1 MCDATKETK
10 QKSKIRQKK
19 KKKTLSRWRRR
30 TERARARTREGTRK
44 GTRKRALF
52 FLGRRAG
59 VFAVTRAKGKRE
71 REREKKKLG
80 KFEKRKA
87 MPEKKTRVQKKKREV
102 VENIYEDCPNGC
114 RGKEEGDEEERAS
127 DGDEMDANVVE
138 RLFRACERVCSDSSV
153 GTPATAPLTTSSS
166 SSSFATRRREQRER
180 TREIYERLKP
190 HLERVTARDVGLVWK
205 REHYE
210 DEDTSGDDTDEDEEE
225 EKEEEEEFT
234 RDPLKSLFANMFK
247 RTKKK
252 RDSKRSSPF
261 SALTNAFQ
269 AGRKK
274 SPAVHSQRI
283 YACEDFQ
290 ICTFIIPEGMEI
302 PLHNHPEMTVLSKCL
317 YGAARVQTYKWTDGM
332 YENASARKPRACDL
346 VSDVVIDASNGGIQ
360 VCSPEENIHRIVAI
374 TDVAILDVF
383 VPPYDVDGERD
394 CTYYE
399 LKREKSKEDIEI
411 EPEQRVPA
419 LVEIED
425 SAFECFAVEYRGL
438 KISGNR

>member
-1 MCDATKETK
+1 MTRRKRRNK
-10 QKSKIRQKK
+10 KVKYVKK
-19 KKKTLSRWRRR
+19 KRRKLFR
-30 TERARARTREGTRK
+30 AGEDARNARAHERAREREREREKERLFSSGKARGCLCRNTREGEE
-44 GTRKRALF
+44 
-52 FLGRRAG
+52 
-59 VFAVTRAKGKRE
+59 RE
-71 REREKKKLG
+71 REREKKSG

-102 VENIYEDCPNGC
+102 VGNIYEDCPNGC

-225 EKEEEEEFT
+225 EKEEEEFA

-252 RDSKRSSPF
+252 RESKRSSPF

-346 VSDVVIDASNGGIQ
+346 VSDIVIDASNGGIQ

-425 SAFECFAVEYRGL
+425 SAFECFAMEYRGL
-438 KISGNR
+438 KIFGNR

>member
-1 MCDATKETK
+1 M
-10 QKSKIRQKK
+10 I
-19 KKKTLSRWRRR
+19 
-30 TERARARTREGTRK
+30 
-44 GTRKRALF
+44 
-52 FLGRRAG
+52 
-59 VFAVTRAKGKRE
+59 RAKGKRE
-71 REREKKKLG
+71 RERRDHSKKK
-80 KFEKRKA
+80 KA

-102 VENIYEDCPNGC
+102 VENIYEGCPNEC
-114 RGKEEGDEEERAS
+114 RGEEEEDEEERAS

-138 RLFRACERVCSDSSV
+138 RLFRACERVCFNSTV
-153 GTPATAPLTTSSS
+153 KTPATAPLTTSSS
-166 SSSFATRRREQRER
+166 SSSFETRRREQRER

-190 HLERVTARDVGLVWK
+190 HLERVTARDVGLVGK

-210 DEDTSGDDTDEDEEE
+210 DEDTRGDDTEEDEEE
-225 EKEEEEEFT
+225 EEEFAW
-234 RDPLKSLFANMFK
+234 DPLKSLFANMFK
-247 RTKKK
+247 RTKKSY
-252 RDSKRSSPF
+252 SKISSPF

-274 SPAVHSQRI
+274 SPAVYSQRI

-290 ICTFIIPEGMEI
+290 ICMFIIPEGMEI
-302 PLHNHPEMTVLSKCL
+302 PLHNHPEMTVLSKCM
-317 YGAARVQTYKWTDGM
+317 YGSARVQTYKWTDGM
-332 YENASARKPRACDL
+332 YENASAREPRGCDL
-346 VSDVVIDASNGGIQ
+346 VSDVVIDTSNCGIQ

-399 LKREKSKEDIEI
+399 LKREKTKEDMEI
-411 EPEQRVPA
+411 EPEQRVLA

-425 SAFECFAVEYRGL
+425 SAFECFAMEYRGL